1 MKGELEEYC
10 ILKAPLPAFLV
21 LLLRDFM
28 DDTKNAMIGKYLRGH
43 HVSGLLLY
51 ILTGAMTSIFVFH
64 FSYIGT

>member
-43 HVSGLLLY
+43 HVSGLLL
-51 ILTGAMTSIFVFH
+51 
-64 FSYIGT
+64 